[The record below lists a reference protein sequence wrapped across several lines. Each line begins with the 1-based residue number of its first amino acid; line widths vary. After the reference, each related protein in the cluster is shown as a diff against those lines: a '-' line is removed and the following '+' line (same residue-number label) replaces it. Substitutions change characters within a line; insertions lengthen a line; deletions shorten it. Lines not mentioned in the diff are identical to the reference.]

1 MNIPIDNDSRA
12 KRLCKNTEYPNGEQ
26 HPPKL
31 WWKIYILLQHGK
43 EWANVAL
50 LDSPLKLCVAL
61 KSKNASKWEA
71 VMQEVYDLL
80 MANGTWELTNLT
92 NDCKNVRCKWIFYT
106 KRDEFDEFLDIR
118 HG

>member
-1 MNIPIDNDSRA
+1 
-12 KRLCKNTEYPNGEQ
+12 
-26 HPPKL
+26 
-31 WWKIYILLQHGK
+31 
-43 EWANVAL
+43 
-50 LDSPLKLCVAL
+50 
-61 KSKNASKWEA
+61 
-71 VMQEVYDLL
+71 MQEVYDLL